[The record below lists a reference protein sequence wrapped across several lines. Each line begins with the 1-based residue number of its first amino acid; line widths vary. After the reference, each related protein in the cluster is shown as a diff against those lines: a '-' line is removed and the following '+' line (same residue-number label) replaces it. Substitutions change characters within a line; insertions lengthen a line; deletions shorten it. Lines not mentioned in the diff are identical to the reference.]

1 MAVVVAVMAVAV
13 VAVLATEV
21 WVTEKMTKN
30 LALFGVMVQ
39 WSSL

>member
-1 MAVVVAVMAVAV
+1 MAVVVVAVAV
-13 VAVLATEV
+13 VAVAVLATEV